1 MPEPISERSTV
12 RDILLAYPDAE
23 PIFERHGLV
32 GCGGPN
38 GPLEP
43 LGFFARI
50 HRVDPD
56 ALVRELNQF
65 VGGRSEE
72 RGQPARPAPGHGR
85 DLYPFFLATSLTL
98 ALVIGL
104 VLGLAALWQ
113 ITLGLALPVDWNA
126 LVEVH
131 GHVQVYGFVALFLA
145 GVALHVVPR
154 FRGRVLQRRRA
165 ALAVLPLFALGALA
179 RASAQLADLPVVL
192 LGSAALEV
200 GGTAC
205 LIVALADPLEL
216 RASRGRG
223 RSREAWEPWVVWGLG
238 WLGVAGALDAALA
251 ARLALSG
258 AAWTPPSLIDPFL
271 HAVFYGF
278 VGSFVGGVAL
288 RTLPVFMGLRQ
299 PRYAQTERA
308 FVLWQVGV
316 GLTVAVQLAAA
327 VENVPATG
335 TLRSL
340 TEAGV
345 LLGATLELI
354 ALLLFVAAIGLYER
368 VAERD
373 VGLALPR
380 QYEAFVRSGFGW
392 LAIALGLTVLVETG
406 ATLTGRPAGFSHVQ
420 ALRHAVALGFVAQL
434 MLGMASRIVPV
445 FSGRALRWTPLLWLG
460 FVALNAG
467 ALLRVVPEFLV
478 GYAGASDAPLAISGA
493 VAFVGIGAAAGSL
506 GGTFLWRRGE
516 TATPA
521 VPARVTPAAALGRP
535 TSAAA
540 PLPEVP
546 TVSPAQHRMPLE
558 ITAATNVG
566 ALLDARPDLLP
577 ILIAA
582 GFAPLAEPA
591 LRASLAPSL
600 TLQEACR
607 LRGLDLDVVLQ
618 RLAAA
623 GAASESRPDPRRFL
637 VERALRSVYDPE
649 IPVNIVD
656 LGLVRGTALE
666 GSRVRVRLTLTAPGC
681 PSGPAI
687 EADLRE
693 ALRNV
698 PGVDEV
704 AVELELDPPWSFEQM
719 SPAGKAALGWN

>member
-1 MPEPISERSTV
+1 MPEPISERTTV

-43 LGFFARI
+43 VGFFARI

-56 ALVRELNQF
+56 ALVRELNRF

-72 RGQPARPAPGHGR
+72 RGQPARPAMDHGR

-98 ALVIGL
+98 ALAIGL
-104 VLGLAALWQ
+104 LLGLAALWQ

-126 LVEVH
+126 LIEAH

-145 GVALHVVPR
+145 GVAFHVVPR
-154 FRGRVLQRRRA
+154 FRGRPLHRRRA

-179 RASAQLADLPVVL
+179 RATAQLADLPVLL

-205 LIVALADPLEL
+205 LILALADPLEL

-238 WLGVAGALDAALA
+238 WLGVTGALDVALA
-251 ARLALSG
+251 ARLALTG

-271 HAVFYGF
+271 HAVLYGF
-278 VGSFVGGVAL
+278 VGGFVFGVAL

-299 PRYAQTERA
+299 PRYAQTARA
-308 FVLWQVGV
+308 LVLWQAGV
-316 GLTVAVQLAAA
+316 VVTVAVQLAAA
-327 VENVPATG
+327 AQGVPATG

-345 LLGATLELI
+345 LLGAALELM
-354 ALLLFVAAIGLYER
+354 ALLLFVGAIGLYGR

-380 QYEAFVRSGFGW
+380 QYETFVRTGFGW
-392 LAIALGLTVLVETG
+392 LAIALGLTVVLEAG
-406 ATLTGRPAGFSHVQ
+406 ATLTGRPAGFSQVQ

-467 ALLRVVPEFLV
+467 ALLRVAPEFLV

-493 VAFVGIGAAAGSL
+493 LAFVGIGAAAGSL
-506 GGTFLWRRGE
+506 GGTFLCRCGD
-516 TATPA
+516 TVSPA
-521 VPARVTPAAALGRP
+521 AQLVPAAALGGP
-535 TSAAA
+535 TPAAA
-540 PLPEVP
+540 PRSPAPV
-546 TVSPAQHRMPLE
+546 VSPAEHRTPLE
-558 ITAATNVG
+558 ITATTNVG

-577 ILIAA
+577 IFIAA

-591 LRASLAPSL
+591 VRASLAPTI
-600 TLQEACR
+600 TLEGACR
-607 LRGLDLDVVLQ
+607 LRGLDLDLFLQ
-618 RLAAA
+618 RLLAA
-623 GAASESRPDPRRFL
+623 GAVSETRPDPRRFL

-656 LGLVRGTALE
+656 LGLVRGTELE

-681 PSGPAI
+681 PSGPRI

-693 ALRNV
+693 ALRDV

-704 AVELELDPPWSFEQM
+704 DVELELDPPWSFEQM
-719 SPAGKAALGWN
+719 SPAGKAALGWS